1 MNKDTCSAYF
11 LQRIRS
17 INSLPDEQLAVT
29 GTELLIPATTT
40 VSSTLH
46 FAMVVLLNYPEV
58 QTKMQQEMDTV
69 VGRDRL
75 PTLDDRARSVETSVL
90 IKNIIR
96 NRAVLT

>member
-1 MNKDTCSAYF
+1 MKKNSYSAYF
-11 LQRIRS
+11 LQRVRS

-29 GTELLIPATTT
+29 ATDLLFPAATT
-40 VSSTLH
+40 VSSTLN
-46 FAMVVLLNYPEV
+46 FAMVFLLKHPEV
-58 QTKMQQEMDTV
+58 QSKMQQEMDKE

-75 PTLDDRARSVETSVL
+75 PTLDDRARSVEISVL

>member
-1 MNKDTCSAYF
+1 MNTDTCSAYL
-11 LQRIRS
+11 LQRIRC
-17 INSLPDEQLAVT
+17 IISLPDEQLVAT
-29 GTELLIPATTT
+29 GTDFLFPTAST
-40 VSSTLH
+40 VASTLN
-46 FAMVVLLNYPEV
+46 FAMVFLLIYPEV

-96 NRAVLT
+96 NIAVLT

>member
-1 MNKDTCSAYF
+1 MNNYTCSAYF

-17 INSLPDEQLAVT
+17 INSLTDEQLAVI
-29 GTELLIPATTT
+29 GTDLLFPATTT
-40 VSSTLH
+40 VSSTLNYALV
-46 FAMVVLLNYPEV
+46 FLLNYPEV

-96 NRAVLT
+96 NRAMLT